1 MSTNIDN
8 LKDAEETCEMD
19 ESTLDFEGPC
29 NLHKIIFDLSLTHT
43 SRMKAFD
50 MYAEEHGEEII
61 EVINRM
67 CGMYSFSG
75 ATILQKFLF
84 EICTESNVDINM
96 RVHCG
101 KGLAS
106 YGQTEE
112 EEKLN
117 KPGYD
122 ALDILCRDMEDLPVP
137 CQVDTVCFLMNCEDY
152 TEHCRDYFCKIINND
167 KIECDYRYR
176 CILSLENKLDDKKK
190 ATYFT
195 IEACTEFLQNP
206 KNYTTY
212 RILSGQFLLLK
223 KDELREDL
231 RDKTE
236 KQLLEFA
243 CDKELDV
250 NIRADAADVLLQYGG
265 SEEITNQAKEIILE
279 LGGEGGTVRTVYD
292 NAQNVHFIDVE
303 SVTEIME
310 FLNTLPYSATFES
323 VCQGIREL
331 IEPQEEQYQK
341 EETDEEFEKRIK
353 AKKME
358 RLLKLF
364 EGNEVEEEET
374 EPKKIMV
381 ARTRILPPV
390 HEHSDKNK
398 KLIYISLR
406 RILVDRALYTR
417 FNNTLVTILCQTW
430 SYIEGHECKDEM
442 KKRMLQ
448 ELVDMAGWCSTGY
461 ASRIVNCISGFGE
474 FSLRITWEDQIAA
487 NLAGRLNARIRKI
500 ENEDFKGDVLVEMNI
515 KNPELSERKNFLK
528 FFRENISQI
537 RQEMWEEFNKHI
549 DDPSYDLYFKKAVIK
564 YTGYHC

>member
-19 ESTLDFEGPC
+19 ESTLDFEGTY

-75 ATILQKFLF
+75 ASLLQKFLF

-137 CQVDTVCFLMNCEDY
+137 CQVDTVCFLMKCEDY
-152 TEHCRDYFCKIINND
+152 TEHCKDYFCKIIDNV
-167 KIECDYRYR
+167 KIECEYRYR

-195 IEACTEFLQNP
+195 VEACTVFLQNP
-206 KNYTTY
+206 ENYTTY

-243 CDKELDV
+243 KDQELDT
-250 NIRADAADVLLQYGG
+250 NIRADAADVLLQSG
-265 SEEITNQAKEIILE
+265 SEERMKQAREIILE
-279 LGGEGGTVRTVYD
+279 LGGEGASMRTVYD

-303 SVTEIME
+303 SVTEVME
-310 FLNTLPYSATFES
+310 FLNTLPYTATYNS
-323 VCQGIREL
+323 VCKGIREL
-331 IEPQEEQYQK
+331 IEPQEEQYEE
-341 EETDEEFEKRIK
+341 EETDEEFETRIK

-364 EGNEVEEEET
+364 EGEEVEENEV

-390 HEHSDKNK
+390 HEHSDEDK
-398 KLIYISLR
+398 KRIYISLN
-406 RILVDRALYTR
+406 RIFMDRALYTR
-417 FNNTLVTILCQTW
+417 FNNTLVTILVQTW
-430 SYIEGHECKDEM
+430 SYLEGHESKDEM

-474 FSLRITWEDQIAA
+474 FNLRITWGDQIAA
-487 NLAGRLNARIRKI
+487 NLEGRLNACIRKL
-500 ENEDFKGDVLVEMNI
+500 EDEDFKAGVLMEMNDSD
-515 KNPELSERKNFLK
+515 PSQRKNFLK

-537 RQEMWEEFNKHI
+537 RQEMWEEFRHHI
-549 DDPSYDLYFKKAVIK
+549 DDPSYDMYFLKAVIK
-564 YTGYHC
+564 YEGYHM